1 MITLKEYLEAVN
13 FQITGGSEYQWDCY
27 GDNARYLDSTDNE
40 SLGTYSINAIFDSV
54 DQTVYAVELWDYV
67 NNREYRWIH
76 PNYKDRHND
85 EAKSRDI
92 DIKESLDD
100 RDYIEIEIPEDI
112 LEKINAVVNGK
123 EYDTRIKVPLT
134 LPDDSLFQLM
144 KLAHEQDVTLNQFV
158 ENMLKD
164 AIKNEKLLKDI
175 TVQKNGPAM
184 ITAKKKKKGKM

>member
-164 AIKNEKLLKDI
+164 AIKNEKLLKD